1 MALLFCSSAS
11 LLLASACRLLASA
24 SPAQRPHHP
33 CQLLLVLLCVR
44 LGTLYAL
51 VPLLTIVG
59 FLTVIIF
66 Q

>member
-1 MALLFCSSAS
+1 MAFLFCSSAY
-11 LLLASACRLLASA
+11 LFFASA
-24 SPAQRPHHP
+24 SPAQRPLHP